1 MSKKTTSPE
10 SGENVKLL
18 GHESDNWNLPPPP
31 EEKLEVYIHD
41 SNNIKQLVNEFKGLH
56 VQRLTCLELD
66 TTCLNKEERQQK
78 KVNFLWS
85 YVNDLVEQNQV
96 LVETV
101 EDLQKEADDKVSCRG
116 MKLHASDPILNV
128 SEADLRTL
136 FLDELVGPA
145 ANIPHS
151 SVSLV
156 QITSEL
162 EDLKIQLQTKDMVIC
177 DLERTLRENS
187 QQKQKTAAQTLESR
201 ERLELLQ
208 SELSCLQ
215 RIHKD
220 NMKEIT
226 ERGVCITKLQAAS
239 ELLRRQEG
247 NDTRTQLSK
256 LNERARELQEEL
268 RRKEEE
274 WRQRENEQKLKYEKE
289 HEEAEERG
297 RREQQERVRKGDEE
311 RKTHAQAVG
320 QWAKKA
326 DVLKSESAV
335 SRKQVERQQKELSG
349 SRQKEEA
356 LLSKM
361 KEREVD
367 VVGLRATQ
375 DSLKGTL
382 ALKEKHT
389 QQLLH
394 DNTQLKESLS
404 SLQSKLQTTSETLDQ
419 TRKSLDTE
427 QQQIQE
433 QLHHANKARKHLQQ
447 ELTHARHTA
456 EKKIQKREMKTC
468 ALAKQ
473 LSECQEEKDKA
484 LEELCEERE
493 KLRAKME
500 DRSRECVH
508 LHQTKERLEADL
520 ALSHEKIHTSHLE
533 VRSRD
538 QFILQLRAEMKTAEQ
553 KHKRE
558 QEQVVALEGEVR
570 HLKHKVRGHHEEKFQ
585 LIEKVR
591 DIERLVDQK
600 EKEQQQLHEQL
611 HDGQQQVET
620 FEGKLK
626 KQEVETELLH
636 EQLRG
641 AKEELKDASLQAQ
654 EQKETAAIFR
664 QKYTAAMEKV
674 HRVQGQVEHLEEE
687 LQYSQH
693 QLRDS
698 KLATDSVREELAEM
712 EQRYQEKVNQWENSQ
727 EALDQLTDELQD
739 NQHLLRE
746 RQQKE
751 DHLKGLIGSLQEQ
764 KDALKQQK
772 LMLECDLKLF
782 QQSHSHS
789 EEEYVH
795 QLKHHQQLQK
805 RCTEQVESLA
815 RCEKAILQMKSELE
829 RQAQEKVCLKKSLLA
844 SHHTH
849 VIDRSQLEQE
859 AIHLKKEVTRVELEL
874 ADTQKVHVAL
884 LRASEEELK
893 EARREV
899 EVQREEAQRLQ
910 EEILKEEEKRR
921 SAIREKQ
928 SLSAC
933 VRQLSR
939 EMEELRSKQQ
949 VTEEELAARA
959 EEARRMEGC
968 LNEGKLAE
976 GKIRSVA
983 VRLESEVL
991 ELRRNLQQ
999 AVDHKLE
1006 AEREKQ
1012 EAQEQLKET
1021 LIGKA
1026 NLRCESQLVLTNVN
1040 RWISE
1045 QRASN
1050 ESLSAQMKAQHKM
1063 LLILTEEKAHLQGA
1077 NDTLKAEVKR
1087 LKEAADKKQ
1096 RDMERF
1102 KARIQDQGIRQDD
1115 RTLEKQG
1122 CVAHNLSK
1130 MEDMQTRL
1138 RSNLEAVGML
1148 NQQLTSLSRENKR
1161 LRRQLEEEKSK
1172 RRQVALPPPPPSQQ
1186 SSSVHLPPPP
1196 PPLGLENSDR
1206 GTLMGF

>member
-1 MSKKTTSPE
+1 ME
-10 SGENVKLL
+10 SLRDGPGALFERRM
-18 GHESDNWNLPPPP
+18 
-31 EEKLEVYIHD
+31 EE
-41 SNNIKQLVNEFKGLH
+41 
-56 VQRLTCLELD
+56 
-66 TTCLNKEERQQK
+66 KEER
-78 KVNFLWS
+78 NNHL
-85 YVNDLVEQNQV
+85 
-96 LVETV
+96 T
-101 EDLQKEADDKVSCRG
+101 
-116 MKLHASDPILNV
+116 
-128 SEADLRTL
+128 
-136 FLDELVGPA
+136 
-145 ANIPHS
+145 
-151 SVSLV
+151 
-156 QITSEL
+156 
-162 EDLKIQLQTKDMVIC
+162 
-177 DLERTLRENS
+177 
-187 QQKQKTAAQTLESR
+187 
-201 ERLELLQ
+201 
-208 SELSCLQ
+208 
-215 RIHKD
+215 
-220 NMKEIT
+220 
-226 ERGVCITKLQAAS
+226 
-239 ELLRRQEG
+239 
-247 NDTRTQLSK
+247 
-256 LNERARELQEEL
+256 EEL
-268 RRKEEE
+268 NTAR
-274 WRQRENEQKLKYEKE
+274 L
-289 HEEAEERG
+289 
-297 RREQQERVRKGDEE
+297 
-311 RKTHAQAVG
+311 
-320 QWAKKA
+320 
-326 DVLKSESAV
+326 
-335 SRKQVERQQKELSG
+335 
-349 SRQKEEA
+349 
-356 LLSKM
+356 KM
-361 KEREVD
+361 KEREED

-419 TRKSLDTE
+419 TKRSLDTE

-456 EKKIQKREMKTC
+456 EKKKREMKTC

-473 LSECQEEKDKA
+473 LSECQEELLQKDKA

-493 KLRAKME
+493 ELRAKME

-508 LHQTKERLEADL
+508 LHQTRERLEADL
-520 ALSHEKIHTSHLE
+520 ALSHEKIHNSHLE

-553 KHKRE
+553 KHQRE
-558 QEQVVALEGEVR
+558 QEQVAALEGEVR

-698 KLATDSVREELAEM
+698 KLATDSVREELADM
-712 EQRYQEKVNQWENSQ
+712 AQRYQEKVNQWENSQ
-727 EALDQLTDELQD
+727 EALDQLMDELQA

-746 RQQKE
+746 SEQKE

-789 EEEYVH
+789 DEEYLH
-795 QLKHHQQLQK
+795 QVKHHQQLQK
-805 RCTEQVESLA
+805 RCTEQVERLA
-815 RCEKAILQMKSELE
+815 R
-829 RQAQEKVCLKKSLLA
+829 AQEKVCLKRSLLA

-849 VIDRSQLEQE
+849 MSDRSQLEQE

-884 LRASEEELK
+884 LRQSEEELK

-1012 EAQEQLKET
+1012 EAQEQLC
-1021 LIGKA
+1021 ID
-1026 NLRCESQLVLTNVN
+1026 R
-1040 RWISE
+1040 I
-1045 QRASN
+1045 RASN
-1050 ESLSAQMKAQHKM
+1050 ESLSAQMKAQNKM

-1087 LKEAADKKQ
+1087 LKEAVDKKQ

-1102 KARIQDQGIRQDD
+1102 KARIGDQGIRQDD

-1122 CVAHNLSK
+1122 CVAQNLSK
-1130 MEDMQTRL
+1130 MEDIQTRL

-1196 PPLGLENSDR
+1196 PPLGLDTVTGDIDGILTQTKARESSIQSKKMALGVIYASR
-1206 GTLMGF
+1206 GDKMEGVIRGRGAVINRQTFR

>member
-1 MSKKTTSPE
+1 
-10 SGENVKLL
+10 
-18 GHESDNWNLPPPP
+18 
-31 EEKLEVYIHD
+31 
-41 SNNIKQLVNEFKGLH
+41 
-56 VQRLTCLELD
+56 
-66 TTCLNKEERQQK
+66 
-78 KVNFLWS
+78 
-85 YVNDLVEQNQV
+85 
-96 LVETV
+96 
-101 EDLQKEADDKVSCRG
+101 
-116 MKLHASDPILNV
+116 
-128 SEADLRTL
+128 
-136 FLDELVGPA
+136 
-145 ANIPHS
+145 
-151 SVSLV
+151 
-156 QITSEL
+156 
-162 EDLKIQLQTKDMVIC
+162 
-177 DLERTLRENS
+177 
-187 QQKQKTAAQTLESR
+187 
-201 ERLELLQ
+201 
-208 SELSCLQ
+208 
-215 RIHKD
+215 
-220 NMKEIT
+220 
-226 ERGVCITKLQAAS
+226 
-239 ELLRRQEG
+239 
-247 NDTRTQLSK
+247 
-256 LNERARELQEEL
+256 
-268 RRKEEE
+268 
-274 WRQRENEQKLKYEKE
+274 
-289 HEEAEERG
+289 
-297 RREQQERVRKGDEE
+297 
-311 RKTHAQAVG
+311 
-320 QWAKKA
+320 
-326 DVLKSESAV
+326 
-335 SRKQVERQQKELSG
+335 
-349 SRQKEEA
+349 
-356 LLSKM
+356 
-361 KEREVD
+361 
-367 VVGLRATQ
+367 
-375 DSLKGTL
+375 
-382 ALKEKHT
+382 
-389 QQLLH
+389 
-394 DNTQLKESLS
+394 
-404 SLQSKLQTTSETLDQ
+404 
-419 TRKSLDTE
+419 
-427 QQQIQE
+427 
-433 QLHHANKARKHLQQ
+433 
-447 ELTHARHTA
+447 
-456 EKKIQKREMKTC
+456 MKTC

-473 LSECQEEKDKA
+473 LSECQELLLQKDKA

-493 KLRAKME
+493 ELRAKME

-520 ALSHEKIHTSHLE
+520 ALSHEKIHNSHLE

-553 KHKRE
+553 KHQGK
-558 QEQVVALEGEVR
+558 QEQVTALEGEVR

-611 HDGQQQVET
+611 HDGQQQVRKDSLFSSSPPLISTFPTAGSIDLLNSDSEAVKQTHEIVTKRRSQRSVALHSRLNQNNSEISQTQSSRRILSRSGINVDELKMSVET

-712 EQRYQEKVNQWENSQ
+712 AQRYQEKVNQWENSQ
-727 EALDQLTDELQD
+727 EALDQLIDELQA

-746 RQQKE
+746 SEQKE

-789 EEEYVH
+789 DEEYLH
-795 QLKHHQQLQK
+795 QVKHHQQLQK

-829 RQAQEKVCLKKSLLA
+829 RQAQEKVCLKRSLLA

-849 VIDRSQLEQE
+849 MSDRSQLEQE

-874 ADTQKVHVAL
+874 ADTQKLPLQVHVAL
-884 LRASEEELK
+884 LRQSEEELK

-976 GKIRSVA
+976 GKIRLAGVLRLAERPERGCGGRSVA

-1012 EAQEQLKET
+1012 EAQEQLKES

-1026 NLRCESQLVLTNVN
+1026 NLRSESQLVLTNVN

-1050 ESLSAQMKAQHKM
+1050 ESLSAQMKAQNKM

-1102 KARIQDQGIRQDD
+1102 KARIRDQGIRQDD

-1122 CVAHNLSK
+1122 CVAQNLSK

-1148 NQQLTSLSRENKR
+1148 NQQSQQITKGETNQKYSSTPSVLQNSRAWGTAHPTFVSLHDGPLIDGLRQKLISKKKLNGMSQFIYVSSLTSLSRENKR

-1196 PPLGLENSDR
+1196 PPLGLDTVTGDIDGILTQTKARESR
-1206 GTLMGF
+1206 

>member
-1 MSKKTTSPE
+1 
-10 SGENVKLL
+10 
-18 GHESDNWNLPPPP
+18 
-31 EEKLEVYIHD
+31 
-41 SNNIKQLVNEFKGLH
+41 
-56 VQRLTCLELD
+56 
-66 TTCLNKEERQQK
+66 
-78 KVNFLWS
+78 
-85 YVNDLVEQNQV
+85 
-96 LVETV
+96 
-101 EDLQKEADDKVSCRG
+101 
-116 MKLHASDPILNV
+116 
-128 SEADLRTL
+128 
-136 FLDELVGPA
+136 
-145 ANIPHS
+145 
-151 SVSLV
+151 
-156 QITSEL
+156 
-162 EDLKIQLQTKDMVIC
+162 
-177 DLERTLRENS
+177 
-187 QQKQKTAAQTLESR
+187 
-201 ERLELLQ
+201 
-208 SELSCLQ
+208 
-215 RIHKD
+215 
-220 NMKEIT
+220 
-226 ERGVCITKLQAAS
+226 
-239 ELLRRQEG
+239 
-247 NDTRTQLSK
+247 
-256 LNERARELQEEL
+256 
-268 RRKEEE
+268 
-274 WRQRENEQKLKYEKE
+274 
-289 HEEAEERG
+289 
-297 RREQQERVRKGDEE
+297 
-311 RKTHAQAVG
+311 
-320 QWAKKA
+320 
-326 DVLKSESAV
+326 
-335 SRKQVERQQKELSG
+335 
-349 SRQKEEA
+349 
-356 LLSKM
+356 M
-361 KEREVD
+361 KEREED

-394 DNTQLKESLS
+394 DNTQLKKACLHCRANSHCNQLSLS
-404 SLQSKLQTTSETLDQ
+404 SLRLE
-419 TRKSLDTE
+419 E
-427 QQQIQE
+427 
-433 QLHHANKARKHLQQ
+433 
-447 ELTHARHTA
+447 
-456 EKKIQKREMKTC
+456 IQKREMKTC

-473 LSECQEEKDKA
+473 LSECQEELLQKGKA

-493 KLRAKME
+493 ELRAKME
-500 DRSRECVH
+500 DRSKECVH

-520 ALSHEKIHTSHLE
+520 ALSHEKIHTSHWRTSAGPRNRC
-533 VRSRD
+533 VDFR
-538 QFILQLRAEMKTAEQ
+538 
-553 KHKRE
+553 
-558 QEQVVALEGEVR
+558 VAVLEGEVR

-620 FEGKLK
+620 FKGKLK

-641 AKEELKDASLQAQ
+641 ASLQAQ

-674 HRVQGQVEHLEEE
+674 HRVQGRVEHLEEE
-687 LQYSQH
+687 LQYSQQ

-727 EALDQLTDELQD
+727 EALDQLTDELQA

-746 RQQKE
+746 CQQKE
-751 DHLKGLIGSLQEQ
+751 DHLKGLIGSMQEQ
-764 KDALKQQK
+764 KDTLKQQK

-789 EEEYVH
+789 DEEYVH

-805 RCTEQVESLA
+805 RCTEQLESLA

-829 RQAQEKVCLKKSLLA
+829 RQAQCKVCLKRSLLA

-859 AIHLKKEVTRVELEL
+859 AIHLKNEVTCVELEL

-884 LRASEEELK
+884 LRQSEEELK

-910 EEILKEEEKRR
+910 EEILKERRRGGAPSERNRRR
-921 SAIREKQ
+921 SWQ
-928 SLSAC
+928 P
-933 VRQLSR
+933 V
-939 EMEELRSKQQ
+939 
-949 VTEEELAARA
+949 A

-976 GKIRSVA
+976 GKIRGVGQEWGRFVVVRVFCVVLAGVLRLAERPERGPVEGGLWKWSVA

-1012 EAQEQLKET
+1012 EAQRNRHETDNEQTPTAIFLNVNSIVSLLAVKKALKET

-1050 ESLSAQMKAQHKM
+1050 ESLSAQMKAQNKM
-1063 LLILTEEKAHLQGA
+1063 LLILTERKREFINEGIMPTHTPPTGA

-1102 KARIQDQGIRQDD
+1102 QARIRDQGIRRRQNLLECH
-1115 RTLEKQG
+1115 RFTL
-1122 CVAHNLSK
+1122 A
-1130 MEDMQTRL
+1130 M
-1138 RSNLEAVGML
+1138 AVCAGKA
-1148 NQQLTSLSRENKR
+1148 NTELTSLSRENKR
-1161 LRRQLEEEKSK
+1161 LRRQLEEEKLRLGRAGES
-1172 RRQVALPPPPPSQQ
+1172 QALGVQDQAPCLSAWRLVWQDKQGSEQMKPPEDFD
-1186 SSSVHLPPPP
+1186 LPR
-1196 PPLGLENSDR
+1196 PLDLQLLTRECARFEVNV
-1206 GTLMGF
+1206 LQ

>member
-10 SGENVKLL
+10 SGENVNVL
-18 GHESDNWNLPPPP
+18 GHESDHLNLPPPP
-31 EEKLEVYIHD
+31 EEKLEVSIHD
-41 SNNIKQLVNEFKGLH
+41 SNNIKQLVNEFKGFH
-56 VQRLTCLELD
+56 VQRLTCLELN
-66 TTCLNKEERQQK
+66 TTLNKEERQQK

-101 EDLQKEADDKVSCRG
+101 EDLQKETDNKVSCRG

-215 RIHKD
+215 KIHKD

-239 ELLRRQEG
+239 ELLRLQEG
-247 NDTRTQLSK
+247 ADTRTQLSK
-256 LNERARELQEEL
+256 LDERARKLQEEL
-268 RRKEEE
+268 GRKEEE
-274 WRQRENEQKLKYEKE
+274 WRQRENEQRLKYEK
-289 HEEAEERG
+289 A
-297 RREQQERVRKGDEE
+297 
-311 RKTHAQAVG
+311 HAQAVG
-320 QWAKKA
+320 PWAKKA

-356 LLSKM
+356 LLSEAEAKMESLRGGLGALFERRMEEKEEINNHLTEELNTARLKM
-361 KEREVD
+361 KEREED

-473 LSECQEEKDKA
+473 LSECQEELLQKDKA
-484 LEELCEERE
+484 LEELCREE
-493 KLRAKME
+493 LRAKME

-520 ALSHEKIHTSHLE
+520 ALSHEKINTSHLE

-553 KHKRE
+553 KHQRE
-558 QEQVVALEGEVR
+558 QEQVAALEGEVR

-591 DIERLVDQK
+591 DIEHLVDQK
-600 EKEQQQLHEQL
+600 EKEQQQRHEQL

-636 EQLRG
+636 EQ
-641 AKEELKDASLQAQ
+641 LKDASLQAQ

-674 HRVQGQVEHLEEE
+674 HRVQGQVEPLEEE

-712 EQRYQEKVNQWENSQ
+712 AQRYQEKVNQWENSL
-727 EALDQLTDELQD
+727 EALDQLTDELQA

-746 RQQKE
+746 SQQKE

-764 KDALKQQK
+764 TEALKQQK

-789 EEEYVH
+789 DEEYVH

-829 RQAQEKVCLKKSLLA
+829 RQAQDKVCLKRSLLA

-859 AIHLKKEVTRVELEL
+859 AIHLKNEVTRVELEL

-884 LRASEEELK
+884 LRQSEEELK

-899 EVQREEAQRLQ
+899 EVQREEAQRLRD
-910 EEILKEEEKRR
+910 EILKEEEKRR
-921 SAIREKQ
+921 SAIGEKQ

-949 VTEEELAARA
+949 VTEEAARA

-991 ELRRNLQQ
+991 ELRRNLQE

-1006 AEREKQ
+1006 AELEKQ
-1012 EAQEQLKET
+1012 EAQEQ
-1021 LIGKA
+1021 
-1026 NLRCESQLVLTNVN
+1026 VN
-1040 RWISE
+1040 KYTPE
-1045 QRASN
+1045 
-1050 ESLSAQMKAQHKM
+1050 
-1063 LLILTEEKAHLQGA
+1063 
-1077 NDTLKAEVKR
+1077 
-1087 LKEAADKKQ
+1087 
-1096 RDMERF
+1096 
-1102 KARIQDQGIRQDD
+1102 
-1115 RTLEKQG
+1115 
-1122 CVAHNLSK
+1122 
-1130 MEDMQTRL
+1130 
-1138 RSNLEAVGML
+1138 
-1148 NQQLTSLSRENKR
+1148 
-1161 LRRQLEEEKSK
+1161 
-1172 RRQVALPPPPPSQQ
+1172 
-1186 SSSVHLPPPP
+1186 
-1196 PPLGLENSDR
+1196 
-1206 GTLMGF
+1206 